1 MPLPFSPK
9 PEESRVYDS
18 LKSTRLDEVTAD
30 QVETLR
36 SQVFAQGI
44 DGAEDEY
51 RRLVLLAAAS
61 LAGSMSG
68 PIPGTQQIVQ
78 TTYTSTGD
86 DADFFKPTS
95 GVWLLVGGDTVSS
108 GGTGSIQ
115 WTLKDADG
123 TLALIFQT
131 SVNGQEPIMQN
142 SNNNNLPSPI
152 YITPENWLYAN
163 VSAVA
168 TNVRA
173 SISFIRVR

>member
-1 MPLPFSPK
+1 M
-9 PEESRVYDS
+9 
-18 LKSTRLDEVTAD
+18 LKRLLDQWNTFTAGGSTKLTPD
-30 QVETLR
+30 QYHRIQDGVHISKEN
-36 SQVFAQGI
+36 I
-44 DGAEDEY
+44 DGLKLSK
-51 RRLVLLAAAS
+51 LVGDVTNTRS
-61 LAGSMSG
+61 SSG
-68 PIPGTQQIVQ
+68 PIPGTQQIIQ

-86 DADFFKPTS
+86 DADFFKPTE
-95 GVWLLVGGDTVSS
+95 GVWLLVGGDTVTS

-115 WTLKDADG
+115 WTLKDSDG

-168 TNVRA
+168 TSVRA